1 MRSAEIPVWQTV
13 IYMLSKIDFHKKTS
27 SVVGFRL
34 CKLNYY
40 LAMEVPT
47 AVLCCTVFTQV
58 QTMDPLNLC
67 RIPFQ
72 GLPLRGNLHS
82 VDITRRI
89 ESLICSRLTLNV
101 IHSGQLEAWTFFVRE
116 TSLTKSFNQTT
127 PKKKRLKKVLHGK
140 HSRQQDAVEHSG
152 NSDMFNSLR
161 FWNVLER
168 SEKKTIHK
176 KKKKTSR
183 NLECWSQFILISLRF
198 ESCEDQKRWDLTGH
212 AWNHLLILWKQ
223 TSGVVCSRNNTR

>member
-13 IYMLSKIDFHKKTS
+13 IYMLICLYVVKDRSHKRTS

-47 AVLCCTVFTQV
+47 AFLCCTVFTQV
-58 QTMDPLNLC
+58 QIMDSLNLC

-89 ESLICSRLTLNV
+89 GSLICSRLTLNV

-127 PKKKRLKKVLHGK
+127 PKKSTAGSRTQWSTQEIQTCSLFKVLKCVGT
-140 HSRQQDAVEHSG
+140 V
-152 NSDMFNSLR
+152 
-161 FWNVLER
+161 W
-168 SEKKTIHK
+168 KKKST
-176 KKKKTSR
+176 KKKTSR
-183 NLECWSQFILISLRF
+183 NLECWSRFILIFLRF